1 MIVVIADDITGAA
14 ELAGMACSCGL
25 RTEMLTKMAP
35 RLPSCDVLVMATDTR
50 SMTEGDA
57 VACTIAIARQLA
69 GYGCRLFKKTDS
81 ALRGHIMAEIQA
93 LLSVTDYGSV
103 VFIPANPSKNRIIR
117 QGVYYVDGVPI
128 DETDFSRDP
137 EFPAFSS
144 LMTERFPSASE
155 MGVIIPDVESM
166 EDIRAAIDDV
176 PEDTLLVGA
185 ADLFSVWLQGMG
197 HVKQDAFKPARVGG
211 SNIILVCGSTQ
222 SKAVRPDI
230 PTSSMPLEVYDDVA
244 PVSLWK
250 EQAVALYEERH
261 AIALNIPHRHLTGRE
276 VAVRLRG
283 MMAEV
288 VKTLV
293 ERHLPANLV
302 IEGGATAY
310 CCLKS
315 LGWDTFHVIGE
326 MSPGVVSMEATNG
339 TVVTLK
345 PGSYDWGLFM

>member
-25 RTEMLTKMAP
+25 HTEMLTKMAP

-57 VACTIAIARQLA
+57 VACTIAIARQLSE
-69 GYGCRLFKKTDS
+69 YGCRLFKKTDS

-93 LLSVTDYGSV
+93 LLSVTDCGSV

-128 DETDFSRDP
+128 HKTDFSRDP

-144 LMTERFPSASE
+144 LMTERFPTASE

-197 HVKQDAFKPARVGG
+197 HVRQDAFKPARVGG

-261 AIALNIPHRHLTGRE
+261 AIVLNIPHRHLTGRE

-293 ERHLPANLV
+293 ERHLPVNLV

>member
-25 RTEMLTKMAP
+25 HTEMLTKMAP

-57 VACTIAIARQLA
+57 VACTIATARQLA

-128 DETDFSRDP
+128 GETDFSRDP

-144 LMTERFPSASE
+144 LMTERFPTASE
-155 MGVIIPDVESM
+155 MGVVIPNVESM
-166 EDIRAAIDDV
+166 EDIHAAIDDV

-197 HVKQDAFKPARVGG
+197 HVRQDAFKPAHVGG
-211 SNIILVCGSTQ
+211 SDIILVCGSTQ

-244 PVSLWK
+244 HVSLWK

-315 LGWDTFHVIGE
+315 LGWYTFHVIGE

>member
-25 RTEMLTKMAP
+25 HTEMLTKMAP

-57 VACTIAIARQLA
+57 VACTIATARQLA

-117 QGVYYVDGVPI
+117 QRVYYVDGVPI
-128 DETDFSRDP
+128 GETDFSRDP

-166 EDIRAAIDDV
+166 EDIHAAIDDV

-197 HVKQDAFKPARVGG
+197 HVRQDAFKPAHVGG
-211 SNIILVCGSTQ
+211 SDIILVCGSTQ

-244 PVSLWK
+244 HVSLWK

-315 LGWDTFHVIGE
+315 LGWYTFHVIGE

>member
-25 RTEMLTKMAP
+25 HTGMLTKMAP

-50 SMTEGDA
+50 SMTKGDA
-57 VACTIAIARQLA
+57 VACTIATARQLA

-93 LLSVTDYGSV
+93 LLSVTDYGSA

-144 LMTERFPSASE
+144 LMTERFPTASE

-197 HVKQDAFKPARVGG
+197 HVRQDAFKSARVGG

-283 MMAEV
+283 MMAKV

>member
-25 RTEMLTKMAP
+25 HTEMLTKMAP

-57 VACTIAIARQLA
+57 VACTIATARQLA

-144 LMTERFPSASE
+144 LMTERFPTASE
-155 MGVIIPDVESM
+155 MGVVIPNVESM
-166 EDIRAAIDDV
+166 EDIHAAIDDV

-197 HVKQDAFKPARVGG
+197 HVRQDAFKPAHVGG
-211 SNIILVCGSTQ
+211 SDIILVCGSTQ

-244 PVSLWK
+244 HVSLWK

>member
-14 ELAGMACSCGL
+14 ELAGMVCSCGL
-25 RTEMLTKMAP
+25 HTEMLTKMAP

-69 GYGCRLFKKTDS
+69 GNGCRLFKKTDS

-93 LLSVTDYGSV
+93 LLSVTDYGRA

-144 LMTERFPSASE
+144 LMTERFPTASE

-166 EDIRAAIDDV
+166 EDIRAAIDDL
-176 PEDTLLVGA
+176 PEGTLLAGA

-197 HVKQDAFKPARVGG
+197 HVRQDAFKPARVGG

-250 EQAVALYEERH
+250 EQAVALYEKRH

-315 LGWDTFHVIGE
+315 LGWDAFHVIGE

-339 TVVTLK
+339 NVVTLK

>member
-1 MIVVIADDITGAA
+1 MVVVIADDITGAA

-25 RTEMLTKMAP
+25 HTEMLTKMAP

-57 VACTIAIARQLA
+57 VACTITTARQLA
-69 GYGCRLFKKTDS
+69 GYGCMLFKKTDS

-93 LLSVTDYGSV
+93 LLSVTDYGRA

-197 HVKQDAFKPARVGG
+197 HVRQDAFKPARVGG
-211 SNIILVCGSTQ
+211 NNIILVCGSTQ

-250 EQAVALYEERH
+250 EQAVALYEKRH

-339 TVVTLK
+339 TVITLK